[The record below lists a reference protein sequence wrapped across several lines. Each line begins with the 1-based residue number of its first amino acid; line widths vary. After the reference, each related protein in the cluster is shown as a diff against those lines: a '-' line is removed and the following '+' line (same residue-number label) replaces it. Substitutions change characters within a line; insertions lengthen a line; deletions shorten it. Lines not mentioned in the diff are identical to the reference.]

1 MYIYYIIYNYNTD
14 KTDIVIIIVSRPELI
29 KSPARL
35 FSITAAW
42 CRLLALHPGHAE
54 LELDDCWAV
63 VLLPL
68 VDHEHEL
75 PLSHHAVGSLLVR
88 SSHILQTTKRTEY
101 FSGIIAVF
109 LP

>member
-1 MYIYYIIYNYNTD
+1 MNIYYIIYNYNTD
-14 KTDIVIIIVSRPELI
+14 NTDILSRRELI
-29 KSPARL
+29 KPPARL

-42 CRLLALHPGHAE
+42 CRLLALLPGHAE

-63 VLLPL
+63 VLVPL

-88 SSHILQTTKRTEY
+88 SVHILQTTKCPEH
-101 FSGIIAVF
+101 FSGIS
-109 LP
+109 